1 VAKNPVAGL
10 GVRRE
15 KVALSRGCKAC
26 PATVPAGSN
35 WSSYGGNEV
44 AEAKALTGE
53 VAGQPLSCEI
63 SSLERRR
70 RHAMR
75 KATLRGALARVPGGL
90 HVSMRRS
97 SLHRNWEISPV
108 PAEDSSASGPGKAK
122 GRTPGI
128 YPGEKSDARTVP
140 MNDRNNR
147 PASKPGQTE
156 DREGKETAERN
167 IEQSPAPWM
176 QSRTRVSMGLEGLRE
191 VARAPKERV
200 RMYGSPS

>member
-1 VAKNPVAGL
+1 MK
-10 GVRRE
+10 VRYRE
-15 KVALSRGCKAC
+15 GIASHSGPESCGGAREG
-26 PATVPAGSN
+26 AT
-35 WSSYGGNEV
+35 E
-44 AEAKALTGE
+44 ALTGE

-108 PAEDSSASGPGKAK
+108 PAEDSSASGSGKAK

-140 MNDRNNR
+140 MNDPNNR
-147 PASKPGQTE
+147 PAYKPGQTE

-191 VARAPKERV
+191 VARAPKDRV
-200 RMYGSPS
+200 RMYGSPG